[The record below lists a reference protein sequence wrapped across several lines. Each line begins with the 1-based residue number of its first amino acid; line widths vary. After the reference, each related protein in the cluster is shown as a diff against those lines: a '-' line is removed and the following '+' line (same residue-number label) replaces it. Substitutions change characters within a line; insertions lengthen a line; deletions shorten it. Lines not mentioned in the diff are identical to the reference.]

1 MKIEKEELDKIV
13 EQQVELNNLLKRIG
27 FIETEKDG
35 LLKAYIEVLGD
46 SNTSKKELEDKYGAI
61 NIDLSDGSYTCLLY
75 TSPSPRD

>member
-1 MKIEKEELDKIV
+1 MNIEKEELDKIV

-46 SNTSKKELEDKYGAI
+46 SNASKKELEEKYGAI
-61 NIDLSDGSYTCLLY
+61 NIDLSDGSYTKVE
-75 TSPSPRD
+75 TE

>member
-35 LLKAYIEVLGD
+35 LLKMYIEALGE
-46 SNTSKKELEDKYGAI
+46 SNATKKELEDKYGAI
-61 NIDLSDGSYTCLLY
+61 NIDLSDGWYTKIE
-75 TSPSPRD
+75 TE

>member
-35 LLKAYIEVLGD
+35 LYKGVH
-46 SNTSKKELEDKYGAI
+46 
-61 NIDLSDGSYTCLLY
+61 
-75 TSPSPRD
+75 

>member
-35 LLKAYIEVLGD
+35 LLKMYIEASRGV
-46 SNTSKKELEDKYGAI
+46 
-61 NIDLSDGSYTCLLY
+61 
-75 TSPSPRD
+75 

>member
-35 LLKAYIEVLGD
+35 LLKIYIDVLMLDLVASFEGLRYQTVVNILS
-46 SNTSKKELEDKYGAI
+46 SNFKFKYI
-61 NIDLSDGSYTCLLY
+61 F
-75 TSPSPRD
+75 SPVN

>member
-35 LLKAYIEVLGD
+35 LLKAYIEVLSD

-61 NIDLSDGSYTCLLY
+61 NIDLSDGSYTKVE
-75 TSPSPRD
+75 TE

>member
-35 LLKAYIEVLGD
+35 LLKAYMGVLGD
-46 SNTSKKELEDKYGAI
+46 SNTSKKELEDKCGAI
-61 NIDLSDGSYTCLLY
+61 NIDLSDGSYTKVE
-75 TSPSPRD
+75 TE

>member
-35 LLKAYIEVLGD
+35 LLRAYIDVLGE
-46 SNTSKKELEDKYGAI
+46 SNASKKGLEDKYGAI
-61 NIDLSDGSYTCLLY
+61 NIDLSDGSYTKVE
-75 TSPSPRD
+75 TE